1 VTTRTRALEVDLLR
15 ILAIAAMV
23 TLHVLGSWWMLA
35 RPGAL
40 PKQVAVLIHDACQMC
55 VPVLLLLSFF
65 LLAQQQPG
73 AGAGTVLRWM
83 GSRLRSLL
91 PPTVVW
97 AVLYALLAGWLHA
110 RGWWASWFMRF
121 WLGPL
126 GSLPETAVHLWYMFV
141 LLQWVPFLPLALWGV
156 NRLTAGQPLRAQVLL
171 GTCLILK
178 RIFCGYVFRPGA
190 AGGLADWVGL
200 LGPFW
205 LDLFLFAVIWH
216 IPGALRPEGSQR
228 LARWAWLGLLVLA
241 LASNFGEVRRLSAMG
256 APEMLAHSNW
266 RFGNSL
272 YGITVFAAF
281 LTWREPLLGLVPERL
296 ARVLQ
301 HFNQEYSFAFY
312 LAHVLPLTLAG
323 NLVRVLR
330 PGPAASLFLLVG
342 MTVTGTLGLL
352 WLLRR
357 TPLIGAWVGLRP
369 SPRYAE

>member
-1 VTTRTRALEVDLLR
+1 
-15 ILAIAAMV
+15 
-23 TLHVLGSWWMLA
+23 
-35 RPGAL
+35 
-40 PKQVAVLIHDACQMC
+40 
-55 VPVLLLLSFF
+55 
-65 LLAQQQPG
+65 
-73 AGAGTVLRWM
+73 
-83 GSRLRSLL
+83 
-91 PPTVVW
+91 
-97 AVLYALLAGWLHA
+97 
-110 RGWWASWFMRF
+110 
-121 WLGPL
+121 
-126 GSLPETAVHLWYMFV
+126 
-141 LLQWVPFLPLALWGV
+141 
-156 NRLTAGQPLRAQVLL
+156 
-171 GTCLILK
+171 
-178 RIFCGYVFRPGA
+178 
-190 AGGLADWVGL
+190 
-200 LGPFW
+200 
-205 LDLFLFAVIWH
+205 
-216 IPGALRPEGSQR
+216 R